1 MNNTEALREAAQAV
15 LDRWDSP
22 QWAWTKHGPTA
33 DLMHALR
40 AALAQPAASGEP
52 VAFGFPNSAITGSN
66 RWMML
71 RESVPADDQYGGAL
85 WVPLYAAPQPAPA
98 RVPLTK
104 ATVEAASPANCNN
117 AHWFRLGARWAEA
130 AHGIRAETTPQQEPK
145 P

>member
-98 RVPLTK
+98 RVPLTASDIGQGAHDAGYNVYK
-104 ATVEAASPANCNN
+104 LTAFVE
-117 AHWFRLGARWAEA
+117 GARFAEA
-130 AHGIRAETTPQQEPK
+130 QHGITAKEGAA
-145 P
+145 

>member
-52 VAFGFPNSAITGSN
+52 ADMRAAFEAWAAEQKLALN
-66 RWMML
+66 RHHH
-71 RESVPADDQYGGAL
+71 S
-85 WVPLYAAPQPAPA
+85 YAATSTAWCWDAWQAAQPAPA
-98 RVPLTK
+98 RVPLTASDIGQGAHDAGYNVYK
-104 ATVEAASPANCNN
+104 LTAFVE
-117 AHWFRLGARWAEA
+117 GARFAEA
-130 AHGIRAETTPQQEPK
+130 QHGITAKEGAA
-145 P
+145 